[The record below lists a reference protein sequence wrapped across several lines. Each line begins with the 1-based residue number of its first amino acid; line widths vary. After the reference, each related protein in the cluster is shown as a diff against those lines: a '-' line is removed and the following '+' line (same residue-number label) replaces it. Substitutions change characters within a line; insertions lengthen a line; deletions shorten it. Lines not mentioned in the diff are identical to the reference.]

1 MVGNGAH
8 AGGRTEAGTGRKIEA
23 EVEESPAPS
32 MASKLK
38 PDMLYTHRE
47 DGATNGMCSRAIVAV
62 LLGSGLRRHEGEALT
77 GSTYCR
83 PSFQRGWSGLMGA
96 FRNADLARRPR

>member
-38 PDMLYTHRE
+38 PDKLYTRRE
-47 DGATNGMCSRAIVAV
+47 DGATNGMRSRPILAV
-62 LLGSGLRRHEGEALT
+62 LLGSGLRWYEGEAIT
-77 GSTYCR
+77 GSAHCW
-83 PSFQRGWSGLMGA
+83 PSFQRG
-96 FRNADLARRPR
+96 